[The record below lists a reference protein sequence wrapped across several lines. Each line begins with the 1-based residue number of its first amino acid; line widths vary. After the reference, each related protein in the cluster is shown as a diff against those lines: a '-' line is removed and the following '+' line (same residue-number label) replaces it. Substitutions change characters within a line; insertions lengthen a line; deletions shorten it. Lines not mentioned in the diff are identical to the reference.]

1 MKVDVDIF
9 RRNTCIKCKNYFD
22 GNIDINKCIAAKGII
37 HVCAKMKMLNNKEFE
52 NYTGIRE
59 EY

>member
-1 MKVDVDIF
+1 MKVDVDMF
-9 RRNTCIKCKNYFD
+9 RRNTCSKCKNYFN
-22 GNIDINKCIAAKGII
+22 GKIDINKCIAAKGIVY
-37 HVCAKMKMLNNKEFE
+37 VCAKMKMLDKKEFE